1 MVVNNYEQLTLVGM
15 EELPGS
21 VGTLEQTVVHRQ
33 EELLAGKWA
42 QQRLYMVMDSMAW
55 AISVVDTPKAVVASF
70 GEVFLY
76 QHKQH

>member
-1 MVVNNYEQLTLVGM
+1 MVVNNSEWLTLVGM
-15 EELPGS
+15 KELLGS
-21 VGTLEQTVVHRQ
+21 VGTLEQTNVHIQ

-55 AISVVDTPKAVVASF
+55 AMSVIDTPKVVVASF